1 MPTVAYDTPL
11 IVILSLFVSVL
22 TGLGYAKIKD
32 SNAKAR
38 VSEADAEQAHTH
50 ADATDGLFEHYRK
63 ELADLREK
71 VTQLGTR
78 LNNTEA
84 ELSKVEALYR
94 NSAAGER
101 RYREA
106 FAELLRANAMLL
118 ATARDYVPAERLT
131 EVEKVLT
138 NLMMALARPLEP
150 HEEGE
155 ESL

>member
-1 MPTVAYDTPL
+1 MPQVVYDTPL
-11 IVILSLFVSVL
+11 MIILGLFVSVL
-22 TGLGYAKIKD
+22 SGLGYARIKD

-38 VSEADAEQAHTH
+38 VSEADADQAHTH
-50 ADATDGLFEHYRK
+50 ADAADGLFEHYRL

-71 VTQLGTR
+71 VTQLGAR

-106 FAELLRANAMLL
+106 FAELLQANAMLL
-118 ATARDYVPAERLT
+118 ATARDYVPAERLH
-131 EVEKVLT
+131 EVEHVLT
-138 NLMMALARPLEP
+138 KLMMALARPLEP
-150 HEEGE
+150 HDAEEP
-155 ESL
+155 L